1 MRKKVYARERK
12 PTDGERGRQEQAARR
27 ETRVAER
34 QKRNIGHTRPN
45 RNRDKHGEGL
55 FSLARDSICG
65 ARVCARF
72 SFTDEGRAPSPISGD
87 TNETAFAS
95 LFLAR

>member
-65 ARVCARF
+65 ARVAILQFFSIFAPDFHLPMKAARL
-72 SFTDEGRAPSPISGD
+72 RQ
-87 TNETAFAS
+87 
-95 LFLAR
+95 

>member
-65 ARVCARF
+65 ARVAILQFFSIFAPDFLSPMRAARL
-72 SFTDEGRAPSPISGD
+72 RQ
-87 TNETAFAS
+87 
-95 LFLAR
+95 